1 MSRVSLKLVHSRP
14 FAASSDDLAAV
25 LVFSAAGLIG
35 QIFVL
40 AMGLSGLIA

>member
-1 MSRVSLKLVHSRP
+1 MSHVSLKLVHNRP

-25 LVFSAAGLIG
+25 LLFSATGLIG

-40 AMGLSGLIA
+40 AVGVGLIA